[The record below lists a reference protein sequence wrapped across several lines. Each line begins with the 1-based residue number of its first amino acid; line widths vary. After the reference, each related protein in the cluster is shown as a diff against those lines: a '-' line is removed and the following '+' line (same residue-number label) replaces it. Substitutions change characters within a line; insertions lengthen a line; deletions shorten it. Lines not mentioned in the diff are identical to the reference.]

1 MLKRIIDFHLEHR
14 WFVLIGV
21 LGIVAAGLLAML
33 RIPVDAFP
41 DLTNNQV
48 VISAECPGMAPAEV
62 EQLVTFPIETSLMG
76 IPKTEGIRSVSK
88 LGLSIV
94 TIIFDDS
101 VPVYFAR
108 QLVNEKLQE
117 ARTRIPDGVEPTLGP
132 VATAFGEVYQYTLEG
147 PGTSAMDLKT
157 MHDWQIRNQLRTVP
171 GVNEINSWGGET
183 RQYQVIVDPARL
195 RAYGLTLRDVFERI
209 RENNDNFG
217 GGYIEHSAEQYTVR
231 GVGRAANDRDLEQ
244 IVLTSKSGVPVML
257 HDVGH
262 VEIGPMQR
270 QGAVLRDGKGET
282 VSGMVIML
290 KGENGKQVI
299 ERVKARIASLSLPP
313 GVKIAPF
320 YDQSSVI
327 DRTIHTVRNNLLEG
341 GVLVAVVLFL
351 FLGNIRAALIV
362 AAVIPLSM
370 LVAFLGMQ
378 MFGISANLMSLGAID
393 FGMIVDGAGGDD
405 GELHPSAVAPR
416 LHPDAGGGDS
426 PGRI

>member
-1 MLKRIIDFHLEHR
+1 MLKRVIDFHLEHR

-21 LGIVAAGLLAML
+21 LGIVAAGLYAML
-33 RIPVDAFP
+33 RIPMDAFP

-147 PGTSAMDLKT
+147 SGASAMDLKT
-157 MHDWQIRNQLRTVP
+157 LHDWQIRNQLRTVP

-183 RQYQVIVDPARL
+183 KQFQVIVDPSRL
-195 RAYGLTLRDVFERI
+195 RAYGLTLRDVFNRI

-231 GVGRAANDRDLEQ
+231 GVGRATSGDDLEH
-244 IVLTSKSGVPVML
+244 ILLTSKSGVAVML

-270 QGAVLRDGKGET
+270 QGAVMRDGKGET

-299 ERVKARIASLSLPP
+299 ERVKRRRS
-313 GVKIAPF
+313 
-320 YDQSSVI
+320 
-327 DRTIHTVRNNLLEG
+327 R
-341 GVLVAVVLFL
+341 
-351 FLGNIRAALIV
+351 
-362 AAVIPLSM
+362 
-370 LVAFLGMQ
+370 
-378 MFGISANLMSLGAID
+378 
-393 FGMIVDGAGGDD
+393 
-405 GELHPSAVAPR
+405 PSACPPASGWR
-416 LHPDAGGGDS
+416 RS
-426 PGRI
+426 TTSRR